1 MNADQK
7 CTLRRSSISQT
18 TDEQRYSLVDK
29 MIIMVITDMIGSPLV
44 GVKLYLKYLVPFNN
58 PIDGNF
64 HEFLS
69 GESITCAMREVK

>member
-1 MNADQK
+1 
-7 CTLRRSSISQT
+7 
-18 TDEQRYSLVDK
+18 